1 MKVQKCD
8 MNGAD
13 SEKYIGDVISFNVS
27 NDSNIASRK
36 SVGKGAL
43 LQIYRVS
50 PTSASIAQWGTQE

>member
-1 MKVQKCD
+1 MEVQECD

-36 SVGKGAL
+36 SVGMGAL
-43 LQIYRVS
+43 LQIYRV
-50 PTSASIAQWGTQE
+50 AAL